1 MSLKEKLQ
9 QDMKDA
15 MKERE
20 AGKLKLSVLRLT
32 LAAIK
37 NKEIQSGYD
46 LDDAAIEEVIAKEV
60 KQRREAMA
68 EYQNVGREDVVR
80 KLNQE
85 IEFLLPYL
93 PQQLTEGEIRQIV
106 EKAIAQVGAK
116 DKSDLGKVMGAVM
129 PQVKGKADGKIVNK
143 IAQELLG

>member
-9 QDMKDA
+9 QEMKNA

-37 NKEIQSGYD
+37 NKEIQLGYD
-46 LDDAAIEEVIAKEV
+46 VDDARIEEVIAKEI
-60 KQRREAMA
+60 KQRREAMV
-68 EYQNVGREDVVR
+68 EYQNAGREDIVR

-85 IEFLLPYL
+85 VEILLPHL
-93 PQQLTEGEIRQIV
+93 PQQLSEDEIRRIV
-106 EKAIAQVGAK
+106 EKTVAQVGAS
-116 DKSDLGKVMGAVM
+116 DKSDLGKVMGLVM

-143 IAQELLG
+143 IVQKLLG

>member
-1 MSLKEKLQ
+1 MSLKKKLQ